1 MTPSS
6 AHLVTARIWRRFFPL
21 HPSPSRENSVR
32 GLDHGVVR
40 AGFPAQIRS
49 TAAKSNHYLR
59 KSIRCRSVTVP
70 ASWLGWV
77 IGEKDEMVKLLAR
90 ELKNHAPFTALGSVT
105 GIAIMVVVVFG
116 KVSYQISQGIF
127 YTLHPLHVLLSALV
141 TTAIFKRHSQGK
153 LLPAIVIGYSGSI
166 GIATISDSL
175 IPYVGGVLLGVEM
188 EFHIGFIEKWWFVNP
203 LALAGIT
210 IGYLRPTTKFPHSG
224 HVLLSTWASLFYL
237 TAFGVSPWIPLL
249 HFVFIFLFLAVWL
262 PCCIS
267 DIVFPLLFTPKIPLR
282 RY

>member
-1 MTPSS
+1 M
-6 AHLVTARIWRRFFPL
+6 
-21 HPSPSRENSVR
+21 
-32 GLDHGVVR
+32 
-40 AGFPAQIRS
+40 
-49 TAAKSNHYLR
+49 
-59 KSIRCRSVTVP
+59 TVP

-210 IGYLRPTTKFPHSG
+210 IGYLRPTNRSLPNATARALVDIPVVVERLGLAERDQLRPAREPHMPFDSKDC
-224 HVLLSTWASLFYL
+224 T
-237 TAFGVSPWIPLL
+237 I
-249 HFVFIFLFLAVWL
+249 
-262 PCCIS
+262 
-267 DIVFPLLFTPKIPLR
+267 
-282 RY
+282 